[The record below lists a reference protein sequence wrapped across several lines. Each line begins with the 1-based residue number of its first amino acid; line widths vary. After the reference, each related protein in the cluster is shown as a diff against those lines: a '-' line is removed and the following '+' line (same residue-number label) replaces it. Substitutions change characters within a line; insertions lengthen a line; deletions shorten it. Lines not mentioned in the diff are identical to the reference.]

1 MATYKK
7 KGKVKTAKAEAP
19 SSIEENSTTA
29 EVFDTLDESASK
41 SEEWVLN
48 NQKSIF
54 IFLGAVVIATLG
66 YLGFQKYVAEPN
78 EKEAANELAYPKKH
92 FAEALNATGSA
103 KDSLYTLAIEGTD
116 GKYGFV
122 DIVDK
127 YSGTDAGNLAYYFA
141 GVSYLNLKDYAQ
153 AIDFLDNFSSDDE
166 LLGPIAKGAIGDAF
180 ANLDQQEDALNYYEQ
195 AAKARNNS
203 FTRPLFL
210 FKAGNT
216 ALDLGD
222 AEKALLFFEDIQTN
236 YPNSDEAK
244 NIEVYVNK
252 AKYAAK

>member
-7 KGKVKTAKAEAP
+7 KQKIKTPKSEAT
-19 SSIEENSTTA
+19 SIEENSTTA

-41 SEEWVLN
+41 SEEWVLS

-66 YLGFQKYVAEPN
+66 YLGYQKYVAGPN

-92 FAEALNATGSA
+92 FNEALNATGA
-103 KDSLYTLAIEGTD
+103 EKDSLYTLAIEGAE

-122 DIVDK
+122 DIVDN
-127 YSGTDAGNLAYYFA
+127 YSGTDAGNLAYYYA
-141 GVSYLNLKDYAQ
+141 GISYLNIKDYAQ
-153 AIDFLDNFSSDDE
+153 AIDYLDNFSSEDE
-166 LLGPIAKGAIGDAF
+166 LLTPIAKGAIGDAF
-180 ANLDQQEDALNYYEQ
+180 ANLNQPEDALNYYEQ
-195 AAKARNNS
+195 AAEARSND

-210 FKAGNT
+210 FKAANT

-222 AEKALLFFEDIQTN
+222 SEKALLFFEDIQKN